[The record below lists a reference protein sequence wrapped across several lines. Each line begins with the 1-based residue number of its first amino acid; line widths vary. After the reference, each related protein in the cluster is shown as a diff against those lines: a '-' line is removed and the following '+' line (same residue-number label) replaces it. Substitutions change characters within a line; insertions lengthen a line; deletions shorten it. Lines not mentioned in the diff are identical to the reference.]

1 MTVLPTPPTPFIP
14 PHSTCS
20 WFYKD
25 SLEALSLPLNSTYP
39 SPSLL
44 PSSFL
49 RSSVCLDDFTEA
61 DQSNLEAVIDAMDMI
76 AMAVGVADDEW
87 QEEECKAF
95 LKRAFRSMTTPY
107 CSPSSCAPLGFC
119 DSDCHAGREL
129 CGRLMTYDGVLE
141 YVLPGGPFNLVLVGM
156 VGADVLPCT
165 VEFFQLASGNGDDSK
180 ICDSSSTTFSNM
192 AFGSTPY
199 VDCLPLSIEN
209 PNTVLRDPSS
219 SGSCAL
225 SIWDEHAAGVAAVE
239 AHNEALLVG
248 ANNSTQARDEEL
260 RREFPWWREVAV
272 PGLPLLMFALLWVGD
287 WFSLKKE
294 EGKDLAAV
302 TPVSASGDSAP
313 SFLKLTRAQVLAG
326 AERSTS
332 SLVSK
337 KLRFRDVFGATGN
350 FVAVAQVAV
359 GGLSASLGFVAE
371 NSEIDIPTV
380 QVLALHCITVVAI
393 FHTFDSVVYWRQ
405 LVTNLLDQKLSKE
418 DPLEKLDKV
427 PWLKQLVQGWRE
439 NFAVEHAGKY
449 AIVFVVVQELI
460 EFVTQTMNASH
471 LARYVDWKTL
481 GLYVNIISANGILF
495 GVCLITPE
503 RFVDVSGMVAVD
515 VLIGE

>member
-1 MTVLPTPPTPFIP
+1 LT
-14 PHSTCS
+14 
-20 WFYKD
+20 
-25 SLEALSLPLNSTYP
+25 
-39 SPSLL
+39 
-44 PSSFL
+44 
-49 RSSVCLDDFTEA
+49 
-61 DQSNLEAVIDAMDMI
+61 
-76 AMAVGVADDEW
+76 
-87 QEEECKAF
+87 
-95 LKRAFRSMTTPY
+95 
-107 CSPSSCAPLGFC
+107 
-119 DSDCHAGREL
+119 
-129 CGRLMTYDGVLE
+129 TYDGVLE
-141 YVLPGGPFNLVLVGM
+141 LVLPGGAFSPVLLGM

-165 VEFFQLASGNGDDSK
+165 VEFFQLASGNGDESK
-180 ICDSSSTTFSNM
+180 ICDSSSSTFSNM

-199 VDCLPLSIEN
+199 VDCLPLSIED
-209 PNTVLRDPSS
+209 PNTFLRDPSS

-225 SIWDEHAAGVAAVE
+225 STWDEHDADVAAVE
-239 AHNEALLVG
+239 AHNAELLLNATLAVDDVD
-248 ANNSTQARDEEL
+248 APSP
-260 RREFPWWREVAV
+260 EFPWWREVAV

-302 TPVSASGDSAP
+302 TPVRASGDSAP
-313 SFLKLTRAQVLAG
+313 SFLRLTCAQVLAG

-337 KLRFRDVFGATGN
+337 ELRFRDVFGATGN

-371 NSEIDIPTV
+371 NSEIDIPAV

-393 FHTFDSVVYWRQ
+393 LHTFDSVVYWRQ

-418 DPLEKLDKV
+418 DPLEMLDKV

-449 AIVFVVVQELI
+449 AIVYVVVQELV
-460 EFVTQTMNASH
+460 EFVTQTTNASH

-481 GLYVNIISANGILF
+481 GFYVNIIAANGVLF

-503 RFVDVSGMVAVD
+503 RFVDVSGIGAVD
-515 VLIGE
+515 VLLGEQRVPRAPRAKRAPPAKRAPKTCSLVPPPSPSPSRKYKISPVRALKKSWRRRTPKKDRGCAAQQARGRRAARERSAVRERSAARERGARAAGAST